1 MIPKRK
7 HLDEPID
14 RVQEDELT
22 RAEQI
27 LLEIREDARRL
38 KSRYSK
44 ETVVPE
50 GGE

>member
-1 MIPKRK
+1 MIANRK
-7 HLDEPID
+7 NLEEPIE
-14 RVQEDELT
+14 RIQEDELT
-22 RAEQI
+22 RAERI
-27 LLEIREDARRL
+27 LLEIGEDARRL

>member
-1 MIPKRK
+1 MIPERK
-7 HLDEPID
+7 NLKEPID
-14 RVQEDELT
+14 LVQQDDLT
-22 RAEQI
+22 SAEQI
-27 LLEIREDARRL
+27 LLEIRDDARRL

>member
-1 MIPKRK
+1 MIPERK
-7 HLDEPID
+7 NLEEPTD
-14 RVQEDELT
+14 RVQDDALT
-22 RAEQI
+22 SAEQI

-38 KSRYSK
+38 KGRYSK

>member
-1 MIPKRK
+1 MIPNRK
-7 HLDEPID
+7 SPAEPLD
-14 RVQEDELT
+14 RVQEDELA
-22 RAEQI
+22 RAERI

-38 KSRYSK
+38 KNRYLQ